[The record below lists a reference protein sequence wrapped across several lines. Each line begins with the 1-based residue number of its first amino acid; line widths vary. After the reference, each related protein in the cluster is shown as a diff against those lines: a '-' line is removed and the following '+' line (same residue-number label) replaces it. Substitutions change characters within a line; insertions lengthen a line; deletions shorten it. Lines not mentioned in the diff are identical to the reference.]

1 MLQEKILSRK
11 KRVISDLGV
20 FVHYDWQDG
29 KFQNFEVGGLM
40 CRATNK
46 GLKVNVSS
54 GGLQV
59 ALMLDKGI

>member
-1 MLQEKILSRK
+1 MACYHAEKK
-11 KRVISDLGV
+11 TISDLGV
-20 FVHYDWQDG
+20 FIQYDWDG
-29 KFQNFEVGGLM
+29 EKFSHFEVGGLM

-59 ALMLDKGI
+59 AVLLEKGV